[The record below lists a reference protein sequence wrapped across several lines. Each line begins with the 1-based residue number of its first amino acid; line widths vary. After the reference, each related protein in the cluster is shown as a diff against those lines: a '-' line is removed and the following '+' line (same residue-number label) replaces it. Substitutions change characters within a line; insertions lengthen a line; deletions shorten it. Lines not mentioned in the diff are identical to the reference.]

1 LTGQRRIAEA
11 SGEAPGLCEFH
22 MEGSMQT
29 ENASEN
35 RYDPLDLNGRVAI
48 VTGGGQGLG
57 RHFVKAYA
65 RVGVISVI
73 AELNDERANSV
84 RQEIEALGGKALAVK
99 ADVTKT
105 DDWKSVVDKTFEAF
119 GRLDI
124 LVNNAAYFSRIKM
137 RPFDQIPLE
146 EWDLAMDVNVK
157 GCFLGARAVVP
168 AMREAGWGR
177 IVNISSGVVKVA
189 PPFYAH
195 YPTSKAGLVGMTR
208 ALARELSN
216 DGILVNALLPGAIE
230 TEVPRETVSDELK
243 KRIISAQSIKRPQEP
258 EDLVGPLLFFS
269 SQACQ
274 FVTGQCMSVDG
285 GSVFL

>member
-1 LTGQRRIAEA
+1 MDNESAA
-11 SGEAPGLCEFH
+11 
-22 MEGSMQT
+22 
-29 ENASEN
+29 EN
-35 RYDPLDLNGRVAI
+35 RYDPLGLKGRVAI

-57 RHFVKAYA
+57 RHFAKAYA
-65 RVGVISVI
+65 RVGVIPVI
-73 AELNDERANSV
+73 AELNEDKADSV
-84 RQEIEALGGKALAVK
+84 REEVEAMGGKALAVK
-99 ADVTKT
+99 ADVTAES
-105 DDWKSVVDKTFEAF
+105 DWKSVVDKTLEAY

-124 LVNNAAYFSRIKM
+124 LVNNAAYFSGIKM
-137 RPFDQIPLE
+137 RPFDQIPLD
-146 EWDLAMDVNVK
+146 EWDLAMDVNIK

-177 IVNISSGVVKVA
+177 IVNMSSGVVKVA

-243 KRIISAQSIKRPQEP
+243 KRIIAAQSIKRPQEMD
-258 EDLVGPLLFFS
+258 DLVGPLLFFS